1 MAGAAVDPDH
11 ADHVQHQVLGGDAR
25 CKLAVDGDRHGPRL
39 ALQQALRRQHVAD
52 FACADPERERAERA
66 VGRGVAVATDN
77 RHARLGDAEF
87 RSYHMHDALEPGGD
101 IEKAD
106 AVFGAVP
113 AQFPDHGV
121 SRSVR
126 ERFRLVVRGNDVVHG
141 GKGTFRVTHGQ
152 AQIPDHS
159 ESLWRG
165 DFMQQ
170 VRSDE
175 HLRSPIRQDA
185 DGMSVPDFLEK
196 RFPHN

>member
-1 MAGAAVDPDH
+1 MQGHILGAHAGGQLSVHIDAAH
-11 ADHVQHQVLGGDAR
+11 L
-25 CKLAVDGDRHGPRL
+25 
-39 ALQQALRRQHVAD
+39 
-52 FACADPERERAERA
+52 ERAEGQGLRSQHIA
-66 VGRGVAVATDN
+66 HLRGADAHGNGAKGSVRGRMGVSAYDG
-77 RHARLGDAEF
+77 HARLGDAEF

-159 ESLWRG
+159 ESLRRG

-170 VRSDE
+170 VRGDE

>member
-1 MAGAAVDPDH
+1 M
-11 ADHVQHQVLGGDAR
+11 
-25 CKLAVDGDRHGPRL
+25 
-39 ALQQALRRQHVAD
+39 
-52 FACADPERERAERA
+52 
-66 VGRGVAVATDN
+66 GVSAYDS
-77 RHARLGDAEF
+77 HARLSDAEF
-87 RSYHMHDALEPGGD
+87 RPYHMHDALEPGREV
-101 IEKAD
+101 EKAD
-106 AVFGAVP
+106 AVFSAVP

-121 SRSVR
+121 SRGVR
-126 ERFRLVVRGNDVVHG
+126 ERFRLVVCGNDVVHS
-141 GKGTFRVTHGQ
+141 GKGAFRVAHGQ
-152 AQIPDHS
+152 AQVPDHS